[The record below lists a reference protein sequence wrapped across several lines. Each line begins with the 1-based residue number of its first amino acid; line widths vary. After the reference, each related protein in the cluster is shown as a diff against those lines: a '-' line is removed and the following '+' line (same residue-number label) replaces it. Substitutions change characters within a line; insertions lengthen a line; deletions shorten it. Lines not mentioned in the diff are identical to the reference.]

1 MILAKL
7 HFFATVANVL
17 NPFLTCHQSTNSM
30 VPLLYDDLYSLLR
43 EIMSWFINPTIL
55 QKVDRGSVLCKF
67 DLNNWENIL
76 SCNKINIDR
85 GATKVINNEIRT
97 DTATPRE
104 ISMLKEECV
113 TFLSTVLAKIIAR
126 SPLKYSLIRYASS
139 LSPTNMASK
148 HGILANRSKISCY
161 SLNNVKN

>member
-1 MILAKL
+1 MFEYRGTLPNLKPFKCENYGNNKNVIKDNMILAKL

-67 DLNNWENIL
+67 DLNN
-76 SCNKINIDR
+76 
-85 GATKVINNEIRT
+85 
-97 DTATPRE
+97 
-104 ISMLKEECV
+104 
-113 TFLSTVLAKIIAR
+113 
-126 SPLKYSLIRYASS
+126 
-139 LSPTNMASK
+139 
-148 HGILANRSKISCY
+148 
-161 SLNNVKN
+161 